1 MSNTQEAKSKARA
14 IELWDKKLLDKFA
27 VGTFVGLKDIH
38 RFLFQEVFAF
48 AGEIRTVNIA
58 KGNFRFATVLY
69 LEEALEKVESMPQNS
84 FDQIIEKYVEMNVL
98 HPFLEGN
105 GRSMRIWLDLM
116 LKDSLKQCI
125 DWTRIDKQQYLL
137 AMERS
142 PANSLK
148 IKHLLEESLTDDIE
162 NRDLYLRGIQR
173 SYEYENQSQ
182 IAIENLASSLDK

>member
-1 MSNTQEAKSKARA
+1 MSNIEEAKSKARA
-14 IELWDKKLLDKFA
+14 IELWDKKLVDKFE
-27 VGTFVGLKDIH
+27 VGTFMGLKDIH
-38 RFLFQEVFAF
+38 RFLFQDVFAF

-84 FDQIIEKYVEMNVL
+84 FDQIIEKYVEMNVI

-125 DWTRIDKQQYLL
+125 DWARIDKQQYLL

-142 PANSLK
+142 PVNSLE
-148 IKHLLEESLTDDIE
+148 IKHLLKDALTDDID
-162 NRDLYLRGIQR
+162 NRDLYMRGIQR
-173 SYEYENQSQ
+173 SYEYEDQSQ
-182 IAIENLASSLDK
+182 ISIENLDSP